1 MLAAL
6 ALGPAAFAT
15 PASSHSCTQELASW
29 INAHGGRVHLG
40 AATVAGLR
48 GLVAQRSSAV
58 GDVLL
63 EVPLECVLS
72 TAGDGAP
79 LPAEPPPWTAS
90 LPWNVQLALSALER
104 ERDEHWRPFLQ
115 SWPAESPALPL
126 LLEPEAL
133 SAAQDDAFEAD
144 ADAACFWLHE
154 QYLEACDAAEAAGL
168 DAPAEP
174 AFRRAL
180 QLVWSRCLRLR
191 AGPHG
196 TRRLLVPMVDL
207 ANHDGVAPAALF
219 AFSAAGRRGAC
230 VRLYAARPLEKGDEV
245 TITYGDHPNAH
256 FAKYYGFVPR
266 HNPHDTVSVALPQLL
281 ELSGAAPPSGACW
294 VETSQRVAALLRLG
308 SAGCVLSAR
317 AVDAPRL
324 LRDLRGSMLQLAVA
338 GPSGAPARMRA
349 LQRPP
354 PLYPHLEALPPG
366 ALEAWASRAASR
378 ASD

>member
-1 MLAAL
+1 M
-6 ALGPAAFAT
+6 
-15 PASSHSCTQELASW
+15 
-29 INAHGGRVHLG
+29 
-40 AATVAGLR
+40 
-48 GLVAQRSSAV
+48 

-207 ANHDGVAPAALF
+207 ANHDGLAPAALF

-256 FAKYYGFVPR
+256 FAQYYGFVPR

-281 ELSGAAPPSGACW
+281 ELSCEETLFTSAAGNRSRCRSCSSSRAPCRPP
-294 VETSQRVAALLRLG
+294 
-308 SAGCVLSAR
+308 
-317 AVDAPRL
+317 
-324 LRDLRGSMLQLAVA
+324 
-338 GPSGAPARMRA
+338 APAGW
-349 LQRPP
+349 RP
-354 PLYPHLEALPPG
+354 ASGWLPC
-366 ALEAWASRAASR
+366 
-378 ASD
+378 